1 MILCGDVFI
10 CYIKNYLKS
19 KYKYN
24 YMLLALLLITLFNT
38 LDTTSTKFDYTNI
51 NQNQPIN
58 QNITNKTII
67 IYENYSMLDVFSHY
81 DPKPIS
87 KHDLITFVS
96 LLPKFSHYPINI
108 RYLLDQYD
116 DYMYQMDT
124 FYSSLVSI
132 LYEDSNSNSE
142 TTMLQFVDN
151 TNKKLYEFSNKCKT
165 FCLNV
170 VAKANQKHVFDNF
183 SAFRLNKSE
192 FSPNAGEKKTNKN
205 THYSKS
211 DIFVSASASFL
222 TGDFITPIYIVSDY
236 LFSRPTSPHNSS
248 PNAHYDHNDHN
259 NNFTPN
265 ADLWLAY
272 SKLYCINTFSMRIDY
287 HDDIIYVVGDKI
299 PYEFTTNFIS
309 IIQQNINQHL
319 TKYSKD
325 SIQFRGLENMLQ
337 QFEVIKLL
345 VYKIEEFIV
354 LDIYDKLTNIIQTS
368 FLNPLYIF
376 KDYIDNRI
384 NDLYKMNELANIDFP
399 ISQMEIKEQQQLNH
413 VINQINEHIKT
424 EIANQNKQK
433 QTNSMFNAEQKVS
446 MNKVL
451 NNVKNIE
458 FEAWASLYIYS
469 PLKRT
474 GLLVS
479 KAVFALPEGITVGG
493 LQGIYV
499 FINNVVSIFIFNP
512 ITTSIII
519 FIGLSIIYVSVA
531 NSIIMIINFF
541 KWIYLC
547 VSFPFVSLYR
557 FFVWLNSFDID
568 SYF

>member
-19 KYKYN
+19 TYKYN
-24 YMLLALLLITLFNT
+24 YMLLGLLLITLFST
-38 LDTTSTKFDYTNI
+38 IDPTSTKFDYTNI
-51 NQNQPIN
+51 NQNIYHPINQSIN

-81 DPKPIS
+81 EQKPIS
-87 KHDLITFVS
+87 KQDLINFVS

-116 DYMYQMDT
+116 TYMYQINT
-124 FYSSLVSI
+124 YYSSILSI
-132 LYEDSNSNSE
+132 LYEDSKPNSE
-142 TTMLQFVDN
+142 TIMLQFIDD

-170 VAKANQKHVFDNF
+170 IAKATQKHVFDNF
-183 SAFRLNKSE
+183 SAFRLNKSKIP
-192 FSPNAGEKKTNKN
+192 SNVGEKKTNKN
-205 THYSKS
+205 TQYSKS

-236 LFSRPTSPHNSS
+236 LFSQPIPPHNS
-248 PNAHYDHNDHN
+248 YQNDSN
-259 NNFTPN
+259 NDFTPN
-265 ADLWLAY
+265 ADLWLTY

-287 HDDIIYVVGDKI
+287 HNDIIYIVGDKI
-299 PYEFTTNFIS
+299 PYEFTANFIS
-309 IIQQNINQHL
+309 IIQQNINQQL
-319 TKYSKD
+319 AMYSKD
-325 SIQFRGLENMLQ
+325 SIDFRVLENILQ
-337 QFEVIKLL
+337 QFEVVKLL

-354 LDIYDKLTNIIQTS
+354 FDIYDKLTNIIQTS
-368 FLNPLYIF
+368 FLNPLHIFNEYIN
-376 KDYIDNRI
+376 DRI
-384 NDLYKMNELANIDFP
+384 NDLYKMNELAYADFP

-413 VINQINEHIKT
+413 VINQINEHIKR

-433 QTNSMFNAEQKVS
+433 QTNSIFNAEQKVS

-451 NNVKNIE
+451 NDVKNME
-458 FEAWASLYIYS
+458 FEAWASLYIYN

-479 KAVFALPEGITVGG
+479 KAFLALPEGLTVGG
-493 LQGIYV
+493 LQGIYI
-499 FINNVVSIFIFNP
+499 FINNVTSIFIFNP
-512 ITTSIII
+512 VTTSIII
-519 FIGLSIIYVSVA
+519 FIGLTIVYVSVA
-531 NSIIMIINFF
+531 NSIIMIINFL
-541 KWIYLC
+541 KWIYWC

-557 FFVWLNSFDID
+557 FFMWLNSFDID
-568 SYF
+568 YYF

>member
-1 MILCGDVFI
+1 
-10 CYIKNYLKS
+10 
-19 KYKYN
+19 
-24 YMLLALLLITLFNT
+24 MLLGLLLITLFSS

-51 NQNQPIN
+51 NQNFYQPINQTIN
-58 QNITNKTII
+58 QNITNKIII

-81 DPKPIS
+81 DQKPIS
-87 KHDLITFVS
+87 KQHLITFVS

-108 RYLLDQYD
+108 KYLLDQYD
-116 DYMYQMDT
+116 VYMYQMNT
-124 FYSSLVSI
+124 YYSSIVSI
-132 LYEDSNSNSE
+132 LYDDPKSNSE
-142 TTMLQFVDN
+142 TIMLQFIDD

-170 VAKANQKHVFDNF
+170 VAKANQKGIFDNF

-192 FSPNAGEKKTNKN
+192 FPPNSREKKTNKN
-205 THYSKS
+205 TQYSKS

-222 TGDFITPIYIVSDY
+222 TGDFVTPIYMVSDY
-236 LFSRPTSPHNSS
+236 LFSKQTPTHNSS
-248 PNAHYDHNDHN
+248 PNNHNHTD
-259 NNFTPN
+259 FIPN
-265 ADLWLAY
+265 ADLWLTY
-272 SKLYCINTFSMRIDY
+272 SKLYCINTFSMRIDFY
-287 HDDIIYVVGDKI
+287 NDVIYIVGDKI
-299 PYEFTTNFIS
+299 PYEFTANFIS

-319 TKYSKD
+319 NKYSKD
-325 SIQFRGLENMLQ
+325 SIEFRALENMLQ

-345 VYKIEEFIV
+345 VYKVEEFIV

-368 FLNPLYIF
+368 FLKPLDVF
-376 KDYIDNRI
+376 KAYIDDII
-384 NDLYKMNELANIDFP
+384 NDLYKMNELAYIDFP
-399 ISQMEIKEQQQLNH
+399 ISQMEIKEQQQMNR

-433 QTNSMFNAEQKVS
+433 QDNSIFNAEQKVS
-446 MNKVL
+446 MNKIL
-451 NNVKNIE
+451 NDVKNME
-458 FEAWASLYIYS
+458 FDAWASLYIYS

-479 KAVFALPEGITVGG
+479 KAIISLPEGVAVGG

-499 FINNVVSIFIFNP
+499 FINNVASIFIFNP
-512 ITTSIII
+512 FTTSIIL
-519 FIGLSIIYVSVA
+519 FIGLTVVYVSVA
-531 NSIIMIINFF
+531 NSIIMIMNFF

-557 FFVWLNSFDID
+557 FLIWLNSFDID

>member
-1 MILCGDVFI
+1 
-10 CYIKNYLKS
+10 
-19 KYKYN
+19 
-24 YMLLALLLITLFNT
+24 MLLGLLLITLFNT

-51 NQNQPIN
+51 NQNIYQPINKTIN

-67 IYENYSMLDVFSHY
+67 IYENYSMLDVFSHH
-81 DPKPIS
+81 DSKPIS
-87 KHDLITFVS
+87 KQDLITFVS

-116 DYMYQMDT
+116 AYMYQMET
-124 FYSSLVSI
+124 FYNSIVSI
-132 LYEDSNSNSE
+132 LYDDSNPKSE
-142 TTMLQFVDN
+142 TIMLQFIDD
-151 TNKKLYEFSNKCKT
+151 TNKKLYEISNKCKT

-170 VAKANQKHVFDNF
+170 VAKANQKGVFNNF
-183 SAFRLNKSE
+183 SAFRLNKSK
-192 FSPNAGEKKTNKN
+192 FPSNVGEKKTNKN
-205 THYSKS
+205 TQYSKS

-236 LFSRPTSPHNSS
+236 LFSQPIPPHNSS
-248 PNAHYDHNDHN
+248 PNDHNAD
-259 NNFTPN
+259 FTPN

-272 SKLYCINTFSMRIDY
+272 SKIYCINTFSMRIDY
-287 HDDIIYVVGDKI
+287 HNDIIYIIGDKI
-299 PYEFTTNFIS
+299 PYEFTANFIS

-319 TKYSKD
+319 AMYSKD
-325 SIQFRGLENMLQ
+325 SINFRVLENMLQ

-354 LDIYDKLTNIIQTS
+354 FDIYDKLTNIIQTS
-368 FLNPLYIF
+368 FLNPLDVF
-376 KDYIDNRI
+376 KFYIDDRI
-384 NDLYKMNELANIDFP
+384 IDLYKMNELTNIDFP

-413 VINQINEHIKT
+413 VINQINEHIKR

-451 NNVKNIE
+451 NDVKNME
-458 FEAWASLYIYS
+458 FEAWASLYIYN

-479 KAVFALPEGITVGG
+479 KAFLALPEGIAVGG
-493 LQGIYV
+493 LQGIYG

-512 ITTSIII
+512 FTTSIII
-519 FIGLSIIYVSVA
+519 FIGLSVVYVTVA

-541 KWIYLC
+541 KWIYWC

-557 FFVWLNSFDID
+557 FLVWLNSFDID

>member
-1 MILCGDVFI
+1 
-10 CYIKNYLKS
+10 
-19 KYKYN
+19 
-24 YMLLALLLITLFNT
+24 MLLGLLLITLFNT
-38 LDTTSTKFDYTNI
+38 LDTTSTKFEYTNI
-51 NQNQPIN
+51 NKNIYQQIN

-67 IYENYSMLDVFSHY
+67 VYENYSMLDVFSHY

-108 RYLLDQYD
+108 KYLLDQYD
-116 DYMYQMDT
+116 IYVYQMNT
-124 FYSSLVSI
+124 YYSSIISI
-132 LYEDSNSNSE
+132 LYDDPKSNSE
-142 TTMLQFVDN
+142 TIMLKFVDD

-170 VAKANQKHVFDNF
+170 VAKAKQKGIFDNF

-192 FSPNAGEKKTNKN
+192 FCHNAEEKKTNKN

-222 TGDFITPIYIVSDY
+222 TGDFITPIYMVSDY
-236 LFSRPTSPHNSS
+236 LFSKQIQTHNSS
-248 PNAHYDHNDHN
+248 DIDIDSN
-259 NNFTPN
+259 NNFRPN
-265 ADLWLAY
+265 ADLWLTY

-287 HDDIIYVVGDKI
+287 RNDHIYVVGDKI
-299 PYEFTTNFIS
+299 PYEFTANFIS
-309 IIQQNINQHL
+309 IIQQNINQEL
-319 TKYSKD
+319 AIYSKD
-325 SIQFRGLENMLQ
+325 SVQFRALENMLQ
-337 QFEVIKLL
+337 QFEVVKLL
-345 VYKIEEFIV
+345 VYKTEEIIV

-368 FLNPLYIF
+368 FLNPLDIF
-376 KDYIDNRI
+376 KLYIDDHI
-384 NDLYKMNELANIDFP
+384 KDLYKMNEHTDIDFP
-399 ISQMEIKEQQQLNH
+399 ISQMEIKEQQQMNH
-413 VINQINEHIKT
+413 VINQINEHIKK

-433 QTNSMFNAEQKVS
+433 QNNSMFNAEQKVS

-451 NNVKNIE
+451 NDVKNME
-458 FEAWASLYIYS
+458 FEAWASLYIYN

-479 KAVFALPEGITVGG
+479 KAIIAIPEGVAVGG

-499 FINNVVSIFIFNP
+499 FINNVASIFIFNP
-512 ITTSIII
+512 VTTSIII
-519 FIGLSIIYVSVA
+519 FIGLTIVYVSVA
-531 NSIIMIINFF
+531 NSIMMTINFF
-541 KWIYLC
+541 KWIYWC

-557 FFVWLNSFDID
+557 FLVWLNSFDID

>member
-24 YMLLALLLITLFNT
+24 YMLLGLLLITLFST
-38 LDTTSTKFDYTNI
+38 IDPTSTKFEYTNI
-51 NQNQPIN
+51 NQNIYQPINQTIN

-87 KHDLITFVS
+87 KQDLITFVS

-108 RYLLDQYD
+108 KYLLDQYD
-116 DYMYQMDT
+116 AYVYEMNT

-142 TTMLQFVDN
+142 TIMLQFVDD
-151 TNKKLYEFSNKCKT
+151 TNKKLYEFSNNCKT

-170 VAKANQKHVFDNF
+170 VAKANQNHVFDNF

-236 LFSRPTSPHNSS
+236 LFSHPTPTHNRSP
-248 PNAHYDHNDHN
+248 NDHN
-259 NNFTPN
+259 SDFTPN
-265 ADLWLAY
+265 ADLWLTY
-272 SKLYCINTFSMRIDY
+272 SKLYCINTFSMRINF
-287 HDDIIYVVGDKI
+287 HNDIIYIVGDKI
-299 PYEFTTNFIS
+299 PYEFTANFIS

-319 TKYSKD
+319 TKYSKN
-325 SIQFRGLENMLQ
+325 SIEFRGLENMLQ
-337 QFEVIKLL
+337 QFEVVKLL

-354 LDIYDKLTNIIQTS
+354 FDIYDKLTNIIQTS
-368 FLNPLYIF
+368 FLNPLDVF
-376 KDYIDNRI
+376 KHYIDDHI
-384 NDLYKMNELANIDFP
+384 KDLYKMNEHANIDFP
-399 ISQMEIKEQQQLNH
+399 ISQMEIKEQQHLNH
-413 VINQINEHIKT
+413 VINQINEHIKR

-433 QTNSMFNAEQKVS
+433 QDNSMFNAEQKVS

-451 NNVKNIE
+451 NDIKNME
-458 FEAWASLYIYS
+458 FEAWASLYIYN

-479 KAVFALPEGITVGG
+479 KAFFALPEGIAVGG

-499 FINNVVSIFIFNP
+499 FINNVASIFIFNP
-512 ITTSIII
+512 FTTSIII
-519 FIGLSIIYVSVA
+519 FIGLTVVYVSVA
-531 NSIIMIINFF
+531 NSIIMTINFL
-541 KWIYLC
+541 KWIYWC